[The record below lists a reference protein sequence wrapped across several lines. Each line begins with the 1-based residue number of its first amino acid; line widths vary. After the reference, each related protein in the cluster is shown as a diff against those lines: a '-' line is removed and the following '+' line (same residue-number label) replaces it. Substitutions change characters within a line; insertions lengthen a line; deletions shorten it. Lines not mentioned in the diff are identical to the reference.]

1 MNDREAPRR
10 GAVTGLIAPAAI
22 LVFCAAAYWQTT
34 TFDRVPPILK
44 RGIQPADFPQ
54 LVILLMA
61 GLAIWVAATERAP
74 APPPPPRPALL
85 SLALLPG
92 FVLLAH
98 LDLFLALGAFGLCL
112 ARLWGERRLWA
123 QATVCVAV
131 PLCVFLLFDL
141 VFEVRF
147 PRGLLTNLWYG

>member
-1 MNDREAPRR
+1 MDEREAPRR
-10 GAVTGLIAPAAI
+10 RAVSSLIAPLTI
-22 LVFCAAAYWQTT
+22 LVFCAAAYWLTT

-61 GLAIWVAATERAP
+61 GLAIWIAATERAS
-74 APPPPPRPALL
+74 APSPLPRPALL

-92 FVLLAH
+92 FVLLAN
-98 LDLFLALGAFGLCL
+98 LDLFLALGVFGLCL
-112 ARLWGERRLWA
+112 ARLWGERRRWA
-123 QATVCVAV
+123 LATVCVAV

-147 PRGLLTNLWYG
+147 PRGLLTDLWYG